1 MKNTAIFENSNKNIA
16 KPHTI
21 KKFELIEEY
30 AKTWARKILQS
41 TAEGVVFI
49 DCMSNS
55 GVYYDENNKC
65 IEGTAI
71 RIARLFS
78 KLKEEYPSKKSFA
91 FFNDFNQGLIN
102 ILESKLDELN
112 LLNGS
117 VFTSV
122 KDANIFLKDFNL
134 SKYKNYNI
142 LLLYDPYVAD
152 IDWLALHPF
161 LSDCWG
167 EVILNHMVSD
177 TLRGISQASK
187 KETVMRYE
195 HTYQKQIDKLI
206 KVHKDIPTLEKTI
219 IDIMKEN
226 NNSSCFISSF
236 PFFNRTNGR
245 VYSLIH
251 YTKNPV
257 GFNTFKK
264 TAWKVFNG
272 KSSMKNIHECE
283 NQMVFDFKD
292 NKTKIYKNEDCY
304 NINNIANYI
313 YEQFKKQGEVK
324 REKVWEILNYHP
336 IFPSY
341 GFRQDIINEL
351 KNYNVEIK
359 RSSIIFR

>member
-1 MKNTAIFENSNKNIA
+1 MKNISISESSTKNIA

-55 GVYYDENNKC
+55 GIYYDENNKC

-91 FFNDFNQGLIN
+91 FFNDFNQSLIN

-117 VFTSV
+117 VFTSG

-152 IDWLALHPF
+152 IDWSALHPF

-257 GFNTFKK
+257 GFTTFKS

-272 KSSMKNIHECE
+272 KSSMKNTHGYE
-283 NQMVFDFKD
+283 NQLTFNFEENQTQFYKD
-292 NKTKIYKNEDCY
+292 EDCY
-304 NINNIANYI
+304 NVNNIADYL
-313 YEQFKKQGEVK
+313 YKKYNGYGEIK
-324 REKVWEILNYHP
+324 KTTVWNDLNYHP
-336 IFPSY
+336 IFPCKD
-341 GFRQDIINEL
+341 FKIQICNEL

-359 RSSIIFR
+359 KSSIIFR